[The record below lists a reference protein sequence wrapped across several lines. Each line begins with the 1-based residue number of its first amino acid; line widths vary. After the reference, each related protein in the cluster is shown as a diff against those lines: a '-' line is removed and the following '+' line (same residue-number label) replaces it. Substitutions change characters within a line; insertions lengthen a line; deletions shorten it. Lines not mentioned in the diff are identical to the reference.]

1 MRALHLQLARPTHAR
16 QDALAPY
23 LSRDGR
29 ENDYKRGPRRDS
41 DGDRWSPAAE
51 GDSWYSGSGPSK
63 PAGASEGDWGRERR
77 QPRWQREGEEE
88 EGGFRRPRWQ
98 REGEEEEGGFRQ
110 PRWQREGEEEEGGF
124 RQPRWQR
131 DGEEEEGGFRRPRW
145 QREGEEEGTRMSYR
159 DRTRPSQ
166 PDTSAFGSRRGS
178 PDSGDAPARRPFGEE
193 REPRRRDRE
202 RERPASDWLVEE
214 GTAGG
219 ADPFQDVLDLEATWS
234 DPEPES
240 TPELA
245 PGPREGQRAQSLSD
259 RVGQSLRSGA
269 ATGADGKGGS
279 SGSLFDDMV
288 GLGPEDDDEVEE
300 RRRPGD
306 GAVRTLTDKRR
317 VRTVY
322 DPRSDRLSPRARDQD
337 RDWDRP
343 RAPSRRDREAGP
355 ESGAGPSSSP
365 PESSFADGERI
376 KAVSGPYKGFI
387 GVVKEATGGRVRAV
401 LDIFGRPT
409 QVHLE
414 GGQVE
419 KM

>member
-77 QPRWQREGEEE
+77 QPRWQRE
-88 EGGFRRPRWQ
+88 
-98 REGEEEEGGFRQ
+98 
-110 PRWQREGEEEEGGF
+110 
-124 RQPRWQR
+124 
-131 DGEEEEGGFRRPRW
+131 GEEEEGGFRRPRW